1 MADNSINI
9 PNINIGS
16 LIAREFKRSG
26 MTQVEFARRLNIP
39 PSNVTRIFKKETIE
53 TSKLMELCDILDYN
67 FFSEYCSD
75 LDNAKSG
82 YSLKREIQIG
92 TIIESRLRSIKMT
105 QVEFANHLGVK
116 QPVISRILKK
126 ESIDTGRLIEISNI
140 LDYNFFSDFYES
152 TLSDGN
158 QEKAPSQS
166 EIPMSDSSLR
176 QWGRILK
183 RNEELVSEN
192 AKLKEYLRE
201 VYSQMQKFKQDNEI
215 SIDNWDALT
224 KREGVDVMNMATF
237 FFLDSNIKKI
247 LDEPEQADPSETTEK
262 E

>member
-1 MADNSINI
+1 MVANSVNI
-9 PNINIGS
+9 PGINIGS
-16 LIAREFKRSG
+16 LIVREFKRSG

-53 TSKLMELCDILDYN
+53 TSKLIELCGILDYN
-67 FFSEYCSD
+67 FFSDYCGDS
-75 LDNAKSG
+75 DNAKNG
-82 YSLKREIQIG
+82 YSLNREIQIG
-92 TIIESRLRSIKMT
+92 TNIESRLRNIKMT

-116 QPVISRILKK
+116 QPVVSRILKK

-152 TLSDGN
+152 NLSDGN
-158 QEKAPSQS
+158 KEKASSQS
-166 EIPMSDSSLR
+166 ETPMSDSSLK

-201 VYSQMQKFKQDNEI
+201 VYSQMQKFKQDNDI
-215 SIDNWDALT
+215 SIDNWDTLI
-224 KREGVDVMNMATF
+224 KREGIDVMNMATF
-237 FFLDSNIKKI
+237 FFLEANIKKI
-247 LDEPEQADPSETTEK
+247 LDEPEQTDSSEIIAK

>member
-1 MADNSINI
+1 MGANSINI

-16 LIAREFKRSG
+16 LVAREFKRSG
-26 MTQVEFARRLNIP
+26 MTQAEFARRLNIP

-53 TSKLMELCDILDYN
+53 TSKLMELCDILGYN
-67 FFSEYCSD
+67 FFSEYCGD
-75 LDNAKSG
+75 FDNAKNG

-92 TIIESRLRSIKMT
+92 TNIESRLRNIKMT
-105 QVEFANHLGVK
+105 QVEFANYLGVK

-126 ESIDTGRLIEISNI
+126 DSIDTGRLIEISNI

-152 TLSDGN
+152 PLSDVN
-158 QEKAPSQS
+158 QEKASPQNKTLMS
-166 EIPMSDSSLR
+166 ENSIR

-201 VYSQMQKFKQDNEI
+201 VYSQMQKFKHDNDI
-215 SIDNWDALT
+215 SIENWDTLV
-224 KREGVDVMNMATF
+224 KREGVDIMNMANF
-237 FFLDSNIKKI
+237 FFLEANIKKI
-247 LDEPEQADPSETTEK
+247 LDEPEQTDSSKITEK

>member
-1 MADNSINI
+1 MAANSINI
-9 PNINIGS
+9 PNINVGS
-16 LIAREFKRSG
+16 LIAREFKKSD
-26 MTQVEFARRLNIP
+26 MTQVEFAKRLNIP
-39 PSNVTRIFKKETIE
+39 PSNVARIFKKETIE

-75 LDNAKSG
+75 LDNAKNG

-92 TIIESRLRSIKMT
+92 TNIESRLRNIKMT

-126 ESIDTGRLIEISNI
+126 DSIDTGRLIEISNI
-140 LDYNFFSDFYES
+140 LDYNFFCDFYES

-158 QEKAPSQS
+158 QDKSFPQS
-166 EIPMSDSSLR
+166 ETPMSESSLR

-201 VYSQMQKFKQDNEI
+201 VYSQMQKFKQDNNI
-215 SIDNWDALT
+215 SIENLDTLI
-224 KREGVDVMNMATF
+224 KRKDVDVMNMATF
-237 FFLDSNIKKI
+237 FFLEANIKKI
-247 LDEPEQADPSETTEK
+247 LDEPEQTDSSEITVK